1 MIPITSITRALLG
14 IVLDGAKE
22 ALFDSFKD
30 QALKQT
36 KEQFFKA
43 QLPAFKALV
52 AEQVANAYAEQIKEK
67 SEAYVEAVE
76 NMNLEAEFDNE
87 ISKDFVILAQN
98 ALRKLEVYIESQG
111 QDGPIISY
119 LKDRYTEEGIKRI
132 TGRLYAGHYIRRQGE
147 GVYSIYNRMAYA
159 PLVDKNKPW
168 LSSDT
173 TAQGISD
180 LIAEKATEYFA
191 EEFDID
197 MGGDAA
203 EIYKD

>member
-1 MIPITSITRALLG
+1 MIPLTSITRALLG

-22 ALFDSFKD
+22 TILKSFKD
-30 QALKQT
+30 QALKTT
-36 KEQFFKA
+36 KEQFLRS
-43 QLPAFKALV
+43 QMPAFKALI

-67 SEAYVEAVE
+67 SEAYIEAVQD
-76 NMNLEAEFDNE
+76 MTLEAEFDSE
-87 ISKDFVILAQN
+87 ISKDFVTLAQN
-98 ALRKLEVYIESQG
+98 ALRKLEVYVENQG

-119 LKDRYTEEGIKRI
+119 LKERYTEEDVKIV

-147 GVYSIYNRMAYA
+147 GVYSIYNKMAYA

-173 TAQGISD
+173 TAQGVGD
-180 LIAEKATEYFA
+180 LIAEKAAQYFA

-197 MGGDAA
+197 MGGDSK